1 MHIDSIRKLFTEVR
15 FSEAGTTARTREEA
29 AYMHFV
35 DYLDDCERGMRD
47 YVFMTY
53 IITNIGYKP
62 HPIIMI

>member
-15 FSEAGTTARTREEA
+15 FSEAGTNARTREEA

-47 YVFMTY
+47 CFYDMY
-53 IITNIGYKP
+53 Y
-62 HPIIMI
+62 HQHWL